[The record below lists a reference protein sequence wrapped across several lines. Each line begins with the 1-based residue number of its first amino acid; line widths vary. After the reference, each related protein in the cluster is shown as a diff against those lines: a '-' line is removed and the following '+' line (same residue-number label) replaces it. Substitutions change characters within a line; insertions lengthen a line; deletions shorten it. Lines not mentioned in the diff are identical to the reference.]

1 MALSHAT
8 SQSAMSPSPPFANR
22 PSWNP
27 LSCAGTAL
35 APNVLL
41 MAKLIAI
48 ALLLTNHVRLLPD
61 PFLPFIPGLDRL
73 FDPRLFQKTL
83 QTVFVFSAAS
93 LILNRWPRVSCL
105 LLGGSMLLGVL
116 ASRAYYGNNK
126 TFCALMLIL
135 AGLQSRNADHVLLR
149 WQVAIVY
156 GGAALNKL
164 LDADWQSGQFFEHW
178 AGERLKQP
186 LFLWLNPMLPPLLLG
201 KLMCWTTVGLELGA
215 SLLLLV
221 RRWNKAGACFSI
233 VLQSGILLFTG
244 STFTMFF
251 YAMQAAMLVVLPWPP
266 KPLTVIWDGDCGFCG
281 FCKRWISRFD
291 FDRVL
296 AWWPFQSGKG
306 REHGIRDQAAME
318 RLQLVTAS
326 GQVLDGF
333 HAVRRMMAYMP
344 AVWITLCVLIAAA
357 PEPSPTWR
365 RIVVASTL
373 FFFSPL
379 MNPIGVAAYDWVAR
393 NRYRIFPNSTCALPE
408 RE

>member
-1 MALSHAT
+1 MAIPRT
-8 SQSAMSPSPPFANR
+8 VT
-22 PSWNP
+22 WNP

-41 MAKLIAI
+41 MAKLIAL

-61 PFLPFIPGLDRL
+61 PFLPFLPGLDRVDGAI
-73 FDPRLFQKTL
+73 FRQTL
-83 QTVFVFSAAS
+83 QIVFVVSALS
-93 LILNRWPRVSCL
+93 LLFNRWPRISCL

-135 AGLQSRNADHVLLR
+135 AGLQARNAEPTLLR
-149 WQVAIVY
+149 WQVALVY
-156 GGAALNKL
+156 FGAGLNKV
-164 LDADWQSGQFFEHW
+164 LDADWQSGQFFDHW

-186 LFLWLNPMLPPLLLG
+186 LFLWLDPLLPPLLLG
-201 KLMCWTTVGLELGA
+201 KILCWTTMVLEFGA
-215 SLLLLV
+215 AVMLF
-221 RRWNKAGACFSI
+221 RKRWNRWGACFSI
-233 VLQSGILLFTG
+233 VLQAGILMFTG

-251 YAMQAAMLVVLPWPP
+251 YGMQSAMLVFLPWPQR
-266 KPLTVIWDGDCGFCG
+266 PLTVIWDGDCGFCG

-291 FDRVL
+291 RDGVL

-306 REHGIRDQAAME
+306 REHGIRDEAAME

-326 GQVLDGF
+326 GSVLDGF
-333 HAVRRMMAYMP
+333 HAVRRMMVYLP
-344 AVWITLCVLIAAA
+344 AVWMTLCVAIAAA

-365 RIVVASTL
+365 RVVVGCAL

-379 MNPIGVAAYDWVAR
+379 MNPIGVAVYDWVAR
-393 NRYRIFPNSTCALPE
+393 NRYRIFPNSTCAVPDKS
-408 RE
+408 RV